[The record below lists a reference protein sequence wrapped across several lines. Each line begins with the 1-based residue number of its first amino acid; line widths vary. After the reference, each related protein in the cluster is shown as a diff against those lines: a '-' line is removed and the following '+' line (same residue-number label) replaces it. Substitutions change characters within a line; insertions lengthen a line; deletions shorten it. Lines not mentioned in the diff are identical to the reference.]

1 MENINI
7 KDDNNNRMTITR
19 KYAIIPTSSPYKE
32 WKKKVYNFTVEDL
45 EFRIKYN
52 EEKLKSIKNKEE
64 KQKIGLYIDELKK
77 SLQNVK
83 DGNDFT
89 QKMIN
94 DYTYHLV
101 RESMESESARKNYIL
116 SWMRDQLRLN
126 HVAQFPSLAEKKKFV
141 SDTIN
146 CAYRVK
152 GSKKG
157 SLFDDTDIKNA
168 LGSYGI
174 AFCQNLTEII
184 KGQIEDGLLEGKC
197 NPVEFKCDS
206 PFTVAKTA
214 MGFSHNY
221 KDICDLQAHIDDK
234 DCKLYFDFGGNGNPT
249 IARFRINLGSWKNR
263 DELKATLLKVYT
275 GEYQYCG
282 SSIQI
287 SKNKIILNLS
297 LSIPKKEME
306 LDENTVVGVDLGIKI
321 PAVCALNNNPYAR
334 LYIGSVDDFIRVK
347 TQLQAQKRRLSIAL
361 KNTSGGHG
369 RKKKLKPL
377 DRFNKRELHFTE
389 SYCHKVSREVVDFA
403 VKHRAKYINV
413 ENLTGYDTSD
423 FVLRNWNY
431 YRLQNYITYK
441 AAKYGIIVRKINPCY
456 TSQVCSVCGNW
467 HEENRPK
474 GDKGQAYF
482 NCHNED
488 CLTHDKKKFKYGI
501 NADFNAARNIAMST
515 LFMEKGQVTEASKK
529 AARKY
534 YGIPEP
540 NKNNKVEEVI

>member
-1 MENINI
+1 
-7 KDDNNNRMTITR
+7 
-19 KYAIIPTSSPYKE
+19 
-32 WKKKVYNFTVEDL
+32 
-45 EFRIKYN
+45 
-52 EEKLKSIKNKEE
+52 
-64 KQKIGLYIDELKK
+64 
-77 SLQNVK
+77 
-83 DGNDFT
+83 
-89 QKMIN
+89 
-94 DYTYHLV
+94 
-101 RESMESESARKNYIL
+101 
-116 SWMRDQLRLN
+116 
-126 HVAQFPSLAEKKKFV
+126 
-141 SDTIN
+141 
-146 CAYRVK
+146 
-152 GSKKG
+152 
-157 SLFDDTDIKNA
+157 
-168 LGSYGI
+168 
-174 AFCQNLTEII
+174 
-184 KGQIEDGLLEGKC
+184 
-197 NPVEFKCDS
+197 
-206 PFTVAKTA
+206 
-214 MGFSHNY
+214 
-221 KDICDLQAHIDDK
+221 
-234 DCKLYFDFGGNGNPT
+234 
-249 IARFRINLGSWKNR
+249 
-263 DELKATLLKVYT
+263 
-275 GEYQYCG
+275 
-282 SSIQI
+282 
-287 SKNKIILNLS
+287 
-297 LSIPKKEME
+297 ME

-334 LYIGSVDDFIRVK
+334 SYIGSAEDFIRVK

-377 DRFNKRELHFTE
+377 DQFNKRELHFTE

-540 NKNNKVEEVI
+540 NENNKVEEVI